1 MKFKLDENLGRAQV
15 AQLQG
20 SGHDVSTVAQQK
32 MGQAEDRDLAETCRK
47 EGRCLVTL
55 DLDFSS
61 PIHFPP
67 EDTAGIVVLR
77 ATGHI
82 NQAKLNLLCQ
92 TLIEGL
98 KQQDPKGKTWIVE
111 AGRIRIHRE
120 KPEGGS

>member
-1 MKFKLDENLGRAQV
+1 MKFKLDENLGRAQA
-15 AQLQG
+15 AQLQAA
-20 SGHDVSTVAQQK
+20 GHDVSTVAEQK
-32 MGQAEDRDLAETCRK
+32 MGQAEDRKLAETCRK

-67 EDTAGIVVLR
+67 ENTPGIVVFR
-77 ATGHI
+77 ATGQI